1 MHSKIIESDINIQ
14 EKQLRILL
22 NDTTGLRFLPANLEE
37 RTLDSKYDSAQLSGN
52 PMLAYAKQQI
62 NIANAEKAVQTAKM
76 LPDLSVGYFNL
87 SQIGNLTASGD
98 VAGASNRFTG
108 VQAGI
113 SIPLFYGSYKAG
125 IKSAKLR
132 ETIAQTNA
140 EYTIL
145 CFKVNMNNRC

>member
-1 MHSKIIESDINIQ
+1 MEKAAAETRVMEIQNDLKIIESDINIQ

-22 NDTTGLRFLPANLEE
+22 NDTTGLSFVPADLEE
-37 RTLDSKYDSAQLSGN
+37 RVLDSKYDSAQLAGN

-98 VAGASNRFTG
+98 DCRS
-108 VQAGI
+108 
-113 SIPLFYGSYKAG
+113 L
-125 IKSAKLR
+125 
-132 ETIAQTNA
+132 
-140 EYTIL
+140 
-145 CFKVNMNNRC
+145 